1 MDKNILINNL
11 EIIKSK
17 LLTVSV
23 KGQDVFA
30 MADAIAGIEQTE
42 KLILAPEPKP
52 EEPEKEEK
60 KK

>member
-1 MDKNILINNL
+1 MEKNAIIQNL

-17 LLTVSV
+17 LLNISV
-23 KGQDVFA
+23 KGADVFN

-42 KLILAPEPKP
+42 QLLIAEPKKA
-52 EEPEKEEK
+52 EPKKEEK